1 MRHSRIET
9 FACLCSIKSIRKEVN
24 EEVTEGKKRLEKR
37 HVEYEHREK
46 YGTKKFG
53 RYRFEDAD
61 LDLNLSEDITGN
73 LRTMKV
79 SRLSDQRSSLSLSLS
94 DL

>member
-1 MRHSRIET
+1 MQSSRIEP
-9 FACLCSIKSIRKEVN
+9 CLSLCSIKSIRKEVN

-37 HVEYEHREK
+37 HVEYVHHEK

-61 LDLNLSEDITGN
+61 LDLNLSVDITGN

-79 SRLSDQRSSLSLSLS
+79 SSLANDRSPSRSL
-94 DL
+94 